1 MPSLAEKIL
10 TLIAQQ
16 PGLTDRQIATHL
28 LGASAPQQS
37 VNIAARGLASR
48 GRLARRRRDDGLIGN
63 FLIGTDVASTPSKE
77 KGDASAAPNEDLS
90 EDRLKSHLRE
100 WLRSNG
106 WEVEVACGHERGI
119 DIRAIRDGKNWI
131 IEVKGIGS
139 RPEMRVN
146 YFIGIL
152 GETLQRMDDP
162 ASKYS
167 IALPDVPQF
176 RRLWSRLPRLAK
188 KRTEITAL
196 FVNARGE
203 VTELAE

>member
-1 MPSLAEKIL
+1 MLLVGK
-10 TLIAQQ
+10 T
-16 PGLTDRQIATHL
+16 PGLTDRQITAQL

-37 VNIAARGLASR
+37 VNIAARGLASK
-48 GRLARRRRDDGLIGN
+48 GRLVRRRRDDGVIGN
-63 FLIGTDVASTPSKE
+63 FPV
-77 KGDASAAPNEDLS
+77 DAEAVHAPLEARVRETSPNADLL
-90 EDRLKSHLRE
+90 EDRLKHHLRE

-106 WEVEVACGHERGI
+106 WEAEIAWGHEPGI
-119 DIRAIRDGKNWI
+119 DIRAFRDGKRWI

-167 IALPDVPQF
+167 ISLPDVPQF
-176 RRLWSRLPRLAK
+176 RRLWDRLPHLAK
-188 KRTEITAL
+188 KRTEITVL
-196 FVNARGE
+196 FVDARGQVKE
-203 VTELAE
+203 VSE